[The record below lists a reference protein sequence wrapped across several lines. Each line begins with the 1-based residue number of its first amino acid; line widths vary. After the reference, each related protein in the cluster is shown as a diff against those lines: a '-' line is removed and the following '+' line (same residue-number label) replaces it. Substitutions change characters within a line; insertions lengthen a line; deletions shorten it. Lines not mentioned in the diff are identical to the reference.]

1 MDDFT
6 FLVWLTLDD
15 GFTTARGYCTRLGAV
30 RAYNALR
37 KGRPVSGFPS
47 MVCWREIG
55 WREYTGTL
63 SDEII
68 LSRARA

>member
-1 MDDFT
+1 MGDFT

-30 RAYNALR
+30 RAYNSLR
-37 KGRPVSGFPS
+37 KGRPVSGFPT
-47 MVCWREIG
+47 VRWREIG
-55 WREYTGTL
+55 WREYTGAL

-68 LSRARA
+68 LKRARA